1 MLACHDASKLLI
13 LQYEKCVADPAAQY
27 RRTLTFLGVDPDHV
41 HDGFTRQRGTTQ
53 AAQKKPL
60 WDDLMAGLRAVME
73 PEVAALAELTPEID
87 VALWPNFA
95 HLATADALTA

>member
-1 MLACHDASKLLI
+1 
-13 LQYEKCVADPAAQY
+13 
-27 RRTLTFLGVDPDHV
+27 
-41 HDGFTRQRGTTQ
+41 
-53 AAQKKPL
+53 
-60 WDDLMAGLRAVME
+60 MAGLRAVME